1 MHQNR
6 NRDLHKSR
14 NLNTNMNIRMPKSGG
29 RIISERK
36 GSLLDDLDNL
46 RTRIKL
52 IEGQMDGISKK
63 KNSKNFPI
71 EKSSENILTASIS
84 DLKKKFKEEINEYI
98 ESYFSNHLTEILNM
112 IKLTENRFEVKKPKN
127 LKLGFQQQN
136 INFGGQRPPKH
147 YKIIIKNLS

>member
-63 KNSKNFPI
+63 K
-71 EKSSENILTASIS
+71 
-84 DLKKKFKEEINEYI
+84 KFEEF
-98 ESYFSNHLTEILNM
+98 SYRK
-112 IKLTENRFEVKKPKN
+112 IK
-127 LKLGFQQQN
+127 
-136 INFGGQRPPKH
+136 
-147 YKIIIKNLS
+147 